1 MLPPSPEIKH
11 ADKPDQSLYDWVWLS
26 PSPTLELAQLPL
38 FKIPERLLTLEE
50 RTRLTY
56 ERARKICDVYGL
68 TVEDILTVGPK
79 FWKLHT
85 DLIGAVDGGAL
96 TLISIQY
103 NLFVGTVAP
112 FAVKRPD
119 LHWILQR
126 ALSFEISAQFMLTEV
141 GHGLDAKNLETTAT
155 LLPDGGF
162 ELHSPSWAAAKCMP
176 PTTPRGGLPVVA
188 VVFARL
194 IVEGEDRGVR
204 PFLVPIGDGREMCK
218 GIIAKALPPRTGTH
232 PIDHAL
238 TLFNHV
244 ALPASAL
251 LGSLEKP
258 QNEREH
264 FFSTIHRVPA
274 GTLFLSGAAIP
285 ALKVA
290 IYNAAQFSMRRKVTG
305 HDGKA
310 MAVIKFR
317 TQHLPILHA
326 VAQYHVLQAFIV
338 HAGTIFRNRETDP
351 RVKHAVATAFKAVT
365 IQSFQKSIKSLN
377 EGCGWHGYYEH
388 NQTLQTELEFRAAGT
403 AEGDIRVLAIRLA
416 SELIIGRYE
425 VPPPNDLSSPI
436 AQHEAALMTEAKQ
449 HLMLIGGMHRSEE
462 FNRNIL
468 PLSLPLI
475 QAIGHRMAL
484 EAAKEANIDTKLI
497 NLYESGVIIDDSAW
511 YTEQGG
517 ISRLAQKEVE
527 AQAAD
532 ALLPEMEK
540 LVFNTGAALY
550 SNAPMASEKV
560 WNVFVSELETF
571 SGEASFDTDVS
582 ARI

>member
-1 MLPPSPEIKH
+1 MLPPNPEV
-11 ADKPDQSLYDWVWLS
+11 KPAEQPDRSLYDWVWQS
-26 PSPTLELAQLPL
+26 PSPTLELARTPL
-38 FKIPERLLTLEE
+38 FKTSERLLTIEE

-56 ERARKICDVYGL
+56 QRARKICDVYGL
-68 TVEDILTVGPK
+68 TVEDIVTLGPK
-79 FWKLHT
+79 FWKLQT
-85 DLIGAVDGGAL
+85 DLISAVDGGAL

-112 FAVKRPD
+112 FAAKRPD

-126 ALSFEISAQFMLTEV
+126 ALKFEIS
-141 GHGLDAKNLETTAT
+141 
-155 LLPDGGF
+155 
-162 ELHSPSWAAAKCMP
+162 CMP
-176 PTTPRGGLPVVA
+176 PTTPRGGLSVVA
-188 VVFARL
+188 VVIARL

-204 PFLVPIGDGREMCK
+204 PFLISLGDGREMCK
-218 GIIAKALPPRTGTH
+218 GVIAKALPPRTGAH

-244 ALPASAL
+244 ILPPSAL

-264 FFSTIHRVPA
+264 FFSTIHRVSA
-274 GTLFLSGAAIP
+274 GTLFLSGTAIP
-285 ALKVA
+285 VLKVA
-290 IYNAAQFSMRRKVTG
+290 VYNAAQFSLRRKVTG
-305 HDGKA
+305 PDGKA
-310 MAVIKFR
+310 MPVIKFR

-326 VAQYHVLQAFIV
+326 IAQYYVLQAFLV
-338 HAGTIFRNRETDP
+338 HAATIFRNRKVDP
-351 RVKHAVATAFKAVT
+351 RVRHAVATAFKAVA
-365 IQSFQKSIKSLN
+365 IQNFQKSIKPLN

-388 NQTLQTELEFRAAGT
+388 NQTLQHELEFRAVGT

-416 SELIIGRYE
+416 SELLIGRYQI
-425 VPPPNDLSSPI
+425 PPPNDPASPL

-449 HLMLIGGMHRSEE
+449 HLLLIGGMHRSEE
-462 FNRNIL
+462 SNRNIL

-484 EAAKEANIDTKLI
+484 EAAREANIDPKLI
-497 NLYESGVIIDDSAW
+497 NLYESGVILDDSAW

-517 ISRLAQKEVE
+517 ISRLAQKELE

-540 LVFNTGAALY
+540 LVYNTGAAPY
-550 SNAPMASEKV
+550 SSAPMASEKG

-571 SGEASFDTDVS
+571 EGGAAFDTGVS
-582 ARI
+582 VA

>member
-1 MLPPSPEIKH
+1 MLPPNSEIKL
-11 ADKPDQSLYDWVWLS
+11 AEQPDQSLYDWVWQS
-26 PSPTLELAQLPL
+26 PPPTLELARTPL

-68 TVEDILTVGPK
+68 TVEDIVTLGPK
-79 FWKLHT
+79 FWKLQT
-85 DLIGAVDGGAL
+85 DLISAVDGGAL

-112 FAVKRPD
+112 FAAKRPD

-126 ALSFEISAQFMLTEV
+126 ALKFEISAQFMLTEV
-141 GHGLDAKNLETTAT
+141 GHGLDARNLETTAT
-155 LLPDGGF
+155 LLSDGGF

-188 VVFARL
+188 VVIARL

-204 PFLVPIGDGREMCK
+204 PFLVPLGDGREMCK
-218 GIIAKALPPRTGTH
+218 GVIAKALPPRTGAH

-244 ALPASAL
+244 ILPQTAL

-264 FFSTIHRVPA
+264 FFSTIHRVSA
-274 GTLFLSGAAIP
+274 GTLFLSGTAIP
-285 ALKVA
+285 VLKVA
-290 IYNAAQFSMRRKVTG
+290 VYNAAQFSMRRKVTG

-310 MAVIKFR
+310 MPVIKFR

-326 VAQYHVLQAFIV
+326 IAQYHVLQAFLV
-338 HAGTIFRNRETDP
+338 HSATIFRNRKVDP
-351 RVKHAVATAFKAVT
+351 RVRHAVATAFKAVA
-365 IQSFQKSIKSLN
+365 IQNFQKSIKSLN

-388 NQTLQTELEFRAAGT
+388 NQTLQNELEFRAVGT

-416 SELIIGRYE
+416 SELLIGRYQI
-425 VPPPNDLSSPI
+425 PPPNDPASPL

-449 HLMLIGGMHRSEE
+449 HLLLIGGMHRSEE

-484 EAAKEANIDTKLI
+484 EAAREANIDPKLI
-497 NLYESGVIIDDSAW
+497 NLYESGVILDDSAW

-517 ISRLAQKEVE
+517 MSRLAQKELE

-540 LVFNTGAALY
+540 LVHNTGAAPY
-550 SNAPMASEKV
+550 SSAPMASEKG

-571 SGEASFDTDVS
+571 EGQAAFDTGVS
-582 ARI
+582 VV